1 MKNYLTFSL
10 GLMLTIMV
18 DAGAF
23 SQVAD
28 TTAINSMWFNE
39 GGYVRGITSAR
50 LIGLLELSLGLAS
63 LVMAIRA
70 KKNSAIVRA
79 KIALIIGL
87 ITTAFC
93 IVHLFIT
100 AGAIFGSGRGKA
112 GSILAM
118 ILSLVGITLASQTLR
133 PSKN

>member
-70 KKNSAIVRA
+70 KKKFSYSACENRA
-79 KIALIIGL
+79 DNRSYYDSLL
-87 ITTAFC
+87 YCT
-93 IVHLFIT
+93 FIHHSRCDFRLGQRKSRFYPCNDFEPGGYYPRFPDT
-100 AGAIFGSGRGKA
+100 P
-112 GSILAM
+112 
-118 ILSLVGITLASQTLR
+118 SL
-133 PSKN
+133 